1 MGGYTAIA
9 DAGASLLKLLRENMT
24 PDPIP
29 RPDLI
34 GIASPA
40 DKGDLALSLYL
51 CAVRENGD
59 ARRNEMQLQG
69 GVMRYPPLTVDLHY
83 LLTPHS
89 TADLQTRALDEHRLL
104 GRAAQVLYDHSI
116 VRSPY
121 LEGTLAENEEELRI
135 TSVGLE
141 PDQITRYWS
150 FGDLPYKLSLVYRV
164 GPVLLES
171 NRVKPTSRVVERRI
185 KLQEKE
191 GG

>member
-1 MGGYTAIA
+1 
-9 DAGASLLKLLRENMT
+9 MT

-141 PDQITRYWS
+141 PDQVTRYWS

-171 NRVKPTSRVVERRI
+171 NRVKATSRVVERRI
-185 KLQEKE
+185 TLQEKE

>member
-1 MGGYTAIA
+1 
-9 DAGASLLKLLRENMT
+9 MT

-69 GVMRYPPLTVDLHY
+69 GVMRYPPLSLDLHY
-83 LLTPHS
+83 LLTAHS

-104 GRAAQVLYDHSI
+104 GRAAQVLYDHAI

-121 LEGTLAENEEELRI
+121 LEGTLAEMGEELRI
-135 TSVGLE
+135 TSVGLD
-141 PDQITRYWS
+141 PDQIARYWS

-171 NRVKPTSRVVERRI
+171 NRVKAAPRVVERRI
-185 KLQEKE
+185 KLEEKE